1 MYPAVRSGSVERN
14 VFVDGSNAKNLSQAA
29 SMLGIDS
36 YMIAT
41 GGWKISRENVDKL
54 IPDLHELMNGLP
66 AGTPIVLFCMDN
78 SSFLAAS
85 EEGGMAPISKC
96 VEGDHGYHVKGA
108 LVVAPERA
116 LQYATDQLK
125 RVVDEFEDFDVFII
139 SPVTRYVASPCCT
152 SLEHVTNF
160 GDPDFLSTII
170 ADLTRLKFQ
179 LRKKFHPA
187 IVIELACK
195 TGCGREKVEQTLRAG
210 WALDP
215 VHPTGHIYAKMALNL
230 IEKVAN
236 PAGKLDSRKRKRS
249 DDTAS
254 GSGSQH
260 GGTSQQARLPRSD
273 GSRDRPRDPAS
284 HRNESNSQYS
294 QYGAYRQ
301 ENRVFS
307 SASTSH
313 LYRGRGNAGS
323 VSSRGSS
330 RVEYGPPTGS
340 GRGGGFRGFRGGF
353 GNRGSPMRRAGPRF

>member
-1 MYPAVRSGSVERN
+1 
-14 VFVDGSNAKNLSQAA
+14 
-29 SMLGIDS
+29 
-36 YMIAT
+36 
-41 GGWKISRENVDKL
+41 
-54 IPDLHELMNGLP
+54 
-66 AGTPIVLFCMDN
+66 MDN

-187 IVIELACK
+187 VVINGIELACR
-195 TGCGREKVEQTLRAG
+195 TGCGREKAEQTLRAS

-236 PAGKLDSRKRKRS
+236 PAGKPDSRKRKRS
-249 DDTAS
+249 EDTAS

-260 GGTSQQARLPRSD
+260 GSTPQQARPRSD

-284 HRNESNSQYS
+284 HRNQSNSQYS
-294 QYGAYRQ
+294 QYGSYRQ

-307 SASTSH
+307 TASTSH
-313 LYRGRGNAGS
+313 QYRGRGNAGS
-323 VSSRGSS
+323 VSSQGSS
-330 RVEYGPPTGS
+330 GGEYGPPTGS

-353 GNRGSPMRRAGPRF
+353 VNRGSPMRRAGPRF